1 MVALC
6 YIENVT
12 LLILKVETELH
23 VIILLYMLITTN
35 CLGIVLT
42 VVIMYT
48 NYNVICQL
56 CV

>member
-1 MVALC
+1 MLYRECDTAD
-6 YIENVT
+6 IE
-12 LLILKVETELH
+12 VETELH